1 MGRPSAMDGKV
12 RREYRKCRSEMQ
24 TRMQEHFK
32 GQFKQADSDGN
43 GTLSRAEIEQSML
56 MLAHNF
62 DEIDTNEDGR
72 YHSRNL
78 RSTAKKM
85 EEIAKRR
92 DACKADPGK
101 CLRKGLTT

>member
-1 MGRPSAMDGKV
+1 MDGKV

-32 GQFKQADSDGN
+32 EQFKQANSAGN
-43 GTLSRAEIEQSML
+43 GTLSRAEIEQTMP

-78 RSTAKKM
+78 RSTAKKWKKLPSDVM
-85 EEIAKRR
+85 RARPTLASAIR
-92 DACKADPGK
+92 K
-101 CLRKGLTT
+101 CLTT